1 MKKSLTVC
9 SVVLFAFAAW
19 AQGPQGRG
27 GPGFERGFRF
37 GAEARTPVTG
47 APYTAVESTQF
58 QQTLAGGNQITRTEQ
73 TKVSRDSSGRVRV
86 ERTITTPGSATPLVA
101 VSIFDPVGRTV
112 SELHPATLKASTMA
126 LPPVNASHTGEA
138 RSHARPA
145 NTNVQRATEN
155 LGTQT
160 VNGVAA
166 TGTRMTETI
175 AAGAVGNAQAIQV
188 VREVWESVDLK
199 VPVQIKSTDPRFG
212 TSVTNLTNIV
222 QAEPDASLFVVPST
236 YTVTPRTF
244 GGPRGMHREPAAQQ

>member
-9 SVVLFAFAAW
+9 SVLLFAFAAW

-73 TKVSRDSSGRVRV
+73 TKVSRDSSGRVRM
-86 ERTITTPGSATPLVA
+86 ERTVTPPGATTPLLE
-101 VSIFDPVGRTV
+101 VSIFDPVARTV
-112 SELHPATLKASTMA
+112 SELHPATLKATTMT
-126 LPPVNASHTGEA
+126 LPPAKESSAGEA
-138 RSHARPA
+138 RSHTRPA
-145 NTNVQRATEN
+145 NSNVQRATEN

-160 VNGVAA
+160 INGVAA

-212 TSVTNLTNIV
+212 TSVMNLTSIV
-222 QAEPDASLFVVPST
+222 TAEPDASLFVVPSN

-244 GGPRGMHREPAAQQ
+244 GGPRGMHREPAAQ